1 MSDKNLLHFLIFV
14 LIIVVYFLYD
24 TSKENERIYH
34 LLSEQDITIQT
45 QKRAIEYQQIYIKQ
59 MEYYYSGSYNPIT
72 PQRVD

>member
-59 MEYYYSGSYNPIT
+59 MEYYHSGSYNPIT